1 MLFFKIFQILKWT
14 QGRLPSVGV
23 FLYAKHKKWR
33 NKKMND
39 LEQPMNQ
46 REQIYCSALLRNQ
59 MRLWDIP
66 KKVRRGAHCRTFYVI
81 ACRYTRDSGAGIS
94 RFDEDFDFLHKE
106 LWYVENAEQYEYLS
120 RAYDYM
126 TDTGRMLYGLN
137 CLPDKP
143 PYWNNP
149 RARIALKRLKH
160 STVPKKL
167 GLSARQFERLSLN
180 TEFQKEFLEKA
191 IEIAQKYLAQEND

>member
-1 MLFFKIFQILKWT
+1 
-14 QGRLPSVGV
+14 
-23 FLYAKHKKWR
+23 
-33 NKKMND
+33 MND

-180 TEFQKEFLEKA
+180 AEFRKEFLEKVE
-191 IEIAQKYLAQEND
+191 EIAQKYLAQEND